1 MVYEN
6 TFAQNKRE
14 KGYCDF
20 QKLIF
25 QANLHFNTFNI
36 YSYDSRTKQFV
47 LLFVPYE
54 FYADFK
60 YVKIMGKK
68 YTLKMFI

>member
-1 MVYEN
+1 MVYQN
-6 TFAQNKRE
+6 TFNQNKRE
-14 KGYCDF
+14 NGYCDF

-36 YSYDSRTKQFV
+36 YSYEQFV
-47 LLFVPYE
+47 LLFVTYE
-54 FYADFK
+54 FYADFN

-68 YTLKMFI
+68 YPKKTFI

>member
-6 TFAQNKRE
+6 TLYQNKRVN
-14 KGYCDF
+14 GYCDF

-36 YSYDSRTKQFV
+36 YSYEQFV
-47 LLFVPYE
+47 LLFLTYE
-54 FYADFK
+54 FYADFN
-60 YVKIMGKK
+60 YVQIMGKK
-68 YTLKMFI
+68 YTKKKFI

>member
-1 MVYEN
+1 MVYEI
-6 TFAQNKRE
+6 TFYQNKRE
-14 KGYCDF
+14 NGYRDF

-36 YSYDSRTKQFV
+36 YSYEQFV
-47 LLFVPYE
+47 LLFLTYE
-54 FYADFK
+54 FYADFN

-68 YTLKMFI
+68 YPKKTFI